1 MEITHGAVTWRDIRI
16 KRHQEDIETPPSPEL
31 QKLGAE
37 FGIHPVIIKELETP
51 SARARVEVYDNYLFL
66 VYQYPVYDAAE
77 KVSRR
82 AEIDFIITQSHVIT
96 IGYEAVAFFGE
107 FTRKLQEGDFADPAF
122 KNTFQ
127 LTYHLIEEVLN
138 FNQRQLRH
146 VGEKVEEV
154 SLGLF
159 RANERAMLELISYVK
174 RDISEYRVIFSPQA
188 QLLTSL
194 QANGAKFWGVDAAP
208 YLNDLVGD
216 HLRLMNQLE
225 DYRAAVLDY
234 ESTNNQLLNI
244 KSAEVMKTLTLMAFI
259 TFPLVPLI
267 GLFTVHLKGIP
278 LIEHPLGFWMLVGV
292 CILAVSGMLMYFKAR
307 KWL

>member
-1 MEITHGAVTWRDIRI
+1 METTHGAVTWHDIRL
-16 KRHQEDIETPPSPEL
+16 KHPRTEEMPPQPEL
-31 QKLGAE
+31 EKLGAQ
-37 FGIHPVIIKELETP
+37 FNIHPLIIKELETP
-51 SARARVEVYDNYLFL
+51 SARARVETYENYLFL
-66 VYQYPVYDAAE
+66 VYQFPVYDPEE
-77 KVSRR
+77 KVSPR

-96 IGYEAVAFFGE
+96 VGYENMWAFSEFARRLQQGE
-107 FTRKLQEGDFADPAF
+107 IPEPEF

-127 LTYHLIEEVLN
+127 LTYLLIEDILN

-146 VGEKVEEV
+146 IGEKVEEV

-159 RANERAMLELISYVK
+159 KENEREMLQLISYVK

-188 QLLTSL
+188 QLLSSL
-194 QANGAKFWGVDAAP
+194 QSNGAKFWGVDAAP

-225 DYRAAVLDY
+225 DYRGAVLDY
-234 ESTNNQLLNI
+234 ESTNNQLLNL
-244 KSAEVMKTLTLMAFI
+244 KSNEVMKTLTLMAFI

-278 LIEHPLGFWMLVGV
+278 LVEHPFGFWMLTGL
-292 CILAVSGMLMYFKAR
+292 CILAVSAMLMVFKAK